1 MTRTLVKKNGEWVIK
16 YDRGHEV
23 VFYELDQ
30 NGKEWTK
37 KSIVTKFIHE
47 GIEMDFS
54 LITTGQYSKEQESIV
69 REFHAKI
76 LYINHE
82 TI

>member
-1 MTRTLVKKNGEWVIK
+1 
-16 YDRGHEV
+16 
-23 VFYELDQ
+23 
-30 NGKEWTK
+30 
-37 KSIVTKFIHE
+37 
-47 GIEMDFS
+47 MDFS